1 MRYDLGDCTL
11 WEYMFLS
18 NEKPQ
23 LQIPEDDILD
33 GLDEDEVRCSSIIC
47 IFYHPQ
53 IRLWEGNVFTGI
65 CLFMERVTSNELW
78 GRSHGRVPLP
88 QEMVGRLPPTP

>member
-33 GLDEDEVRCSSIIC
+33 GLDEDEVKYSRTTCVWTILTVDEKQILTALIC
-47 IFYHPQ
+47 F
-53 IRLWEGNVFTGI
+53 
-65 CLFMERVTSNELW
+65 
-78 GRSHGRVPLP
+78 
-88 QEMVGRLPPTP
+88 

>member
-33 GLDEDEVRCSSIIC
+33 GLDEDEVRC
-47 IFYHPQ
+47 
-53 IRLWEGNVFTGI
+53 I
-65 CLFMERVTSNELW
+65 CLFIGG
-78 GRSHGRVPLP
+78 GRG
-88 QEMVGRLPPTP
+88 

>member
-33 GLDEDEVRCSSIIC
+33 GLDEDEVRCSRIIC
-47 IFYHPQ
+47 ILTARKYVCGKVMFSQ
-53 IRLWEGNVFTGI
+53 ISVCSQVGNIKCITG
-65 CLFMERVTSNELW
+65 
-78 GRSHGRVPLP
+78 
-88 QEMVGRLPPTP
+88 

>member
-23 LQIPEDDILD
+23 LQIPDDDDILD
-33 GLDEDEVRCSSIIC
+33 GLDEDEVTHQLFFSLSIYKEIKKNETKIVITFSL
-47 IFYHPQ
+47 IFF
-53 IRLWEGNVFTGI
+53 LLTG
-65 CLFMERVTSNELW
+65 R
-78 GRSHGRVPLP
+78 
-88 QEMVGRLPPTP
+88 